1 MTDIFSWK
9 WVGML
14 RLLFEEF
21 TEGYKSLTGDERQEE
36 LSIATGKLAYPY
48 ISAWRKDRRE
58 IPNLEFMSFLSE
70 TLFGER
76 ITVSGLITAQDLT
89 AQLKGERLG
98 SRLLIP
104 CNMLK
109 TDEDVFLDDFTVRQ
123 VSDALQ
129 VPIDIVKSSGQD
141 FIDAVIG
148 EKQTDPD
155 CKTERLI

>member
-1 MTDIFSWK
+1 
-9 WVGML
+9 
-14 RLLFEEF
+14 
-21 TEGYKSLTGDERQEE
+21 
-36 LSIATGKLAYPY
+36 
-48 ISAWRKDRRE
+48 
-58 IPNLEFMSFLSE
+58 MSFLSE
-70 TLFGER
+70 TTFSENALLCPD
-76 ITVSGLITAQDLT
+76 LITAQDLT

-155 CKTERLI
+155 CKTVKIDYERKII